1 MASLGQATVCFLM
14 EQNRE
19 EIAGASK
26 KMGERNRAQIKG
38 KGKSWGKEDRERE
51 RKKCNENEH

>member
-26 KMGERNRAQIKG
+26 KMGERNRTQVKG
-38 KGKSWGKEDRERE
+38 KGKPLGERRYREGKE
-51 RKKCNENEH
+51 KVQ